1 MIGVVSGMNEKGVTV
16 TLNAAPSKW
25 PLGSKTPISIL
36 ARNILQYAKNINEA
50 YLIAKSHETFVSES
64 ILIGSAE
71 DKKAVIIEKSPDN
84 INMVVSKSDH
94 IICANHF
101 QSDTSKSDFYSADN
115 IRNSSSLY
123 RYKRVEELMKRNP
136 KLNYKI
142 AAEILRNQKGLH
154 DKDIGMG
161 NEKAINQLI
170 AHHSIIFNP
179 TKLLVW
185 VSSNPYQLGEY
196 CAYDLKKI
204 FKEDV
209 GMKKDVEISE
219 PELSIPADTFLL
231 SDDYKKFLTYKNL
244 RNEIQSYVKAGI
256 SLAISSDEINT
267 FLNSNP
273 QYYYVYSLL
282 GDYYLKSK
290 NYSKAIGY
298 YRTVLSKEVTSAKDV
313 NKIMDALIKC
323 YKNE

>member
-1 MIGVVSGMNEKGVTV
+1 
-16 TLNAAPSKW
+16 
-25 PLGSKTPISIL
+25 LGSKTPISIL

-64 ILIGSAE
+64 ILVGSAE

-84 INMVVSKSDH
+84 INMVVSKSNH
-94 IICANHF
+94 IICTNHF
-101 QSDTSKSDFYSADN
+101 QSDTSKSDFYNANN
-115 IRNSSSLY
+115 ITNSSSLY
-123 RYKRVEELMKRNP
+123 RYKRVEELMTRNP

-196 CAYDLKKI
+196 CAYDLNRI

-219 PELSIPADTFLL
+219 PELSITADTFLL
-231 SDDYKKFLTYKNL
+231 SDDYKKFETYKSI

-256 SLAISSDEINT
+256 PSAISADEINT
-267 FLNSNP
+267 FLSSNP

-290 NYSKAIGY
+290 NYPKAIGY
-298 YRTVLSKEVTSAKDV
+298 YRAALSKEVTSAKDV